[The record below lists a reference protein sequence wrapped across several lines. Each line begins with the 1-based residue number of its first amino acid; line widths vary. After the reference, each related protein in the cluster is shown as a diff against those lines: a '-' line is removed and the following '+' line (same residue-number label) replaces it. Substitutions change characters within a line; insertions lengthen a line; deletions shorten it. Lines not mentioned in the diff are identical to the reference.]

1 MIRLVATDLDGTLLE
16 NGGVLPDG
24 IFPMILRLKEAG
36 IAFAA
41 CSGRQYTNLRRLFR
55 PVADDMM
62 FICENGALC
71 VRGDGTFD
79 TTPIPAAYTE
89 EIMHDILSE
98 GMNLLV
104 SGTRSAY
111 IPDRNRDFSDDII
124 YRLRNTVTILRDL
137 DELPEQ
143 PIKISGMIR
152 ADRMADVSARL
163 QVKWSGILSCVV
175 AGPEWLDFTVAD
187 KGTGL
192 KKLLNSLGIRPEDAA
207 AFGDAFNDEAM
218 LDLVGHPYIMRN
230 AVPEMKKPGYVECD
244 KVLPVLERILSE
256 NG

>member
-1 MIRLVATDLDGTLLE
+1 MIRLVASDLDGTLLE
-16 NGGVLPDG
+16 KGGVLPDG
-24 IFPMILRLKEAG
+24 IFPIILQLKEAG

-55 PVADDMM
+55 PVADKMM

-71 VRGDGTFD
+71 VRGDGSFD
-79 TTPIPAAYTE
+79 TTPIPACYTDA
-89 EIMHDILSE
+89 IMHDILAE

-104 SGTRSAY
+104 SGTHSAY
-111 IPDRNRDFSDDII
+111 VMDRNRDFSDDII
-124 YRLRNTVTILRDL
+124 YRLRNTVTVLHDT

-152 ADRMADVSARL
+152 ADRMADVSGRL
-163 QVKWSGILSCVV
+163 QAKWSGILSCVV

-192 KKLLNSLGIRPEDAA
+192 KKLMNSLGIGPEDTA
-207 AFGDAFNDEAM
+207 AFGDAFNDEPM
-218 LDLVGHPYIMRN
+218 LDLVGHPYIVQS
-230 AVPEMKKPGYVECD
+230 AVPEMKKPRYTEFD
-244 KVLPVLERILSE
+244 KVLPVLESFLS
-256 NG
+256 GSD